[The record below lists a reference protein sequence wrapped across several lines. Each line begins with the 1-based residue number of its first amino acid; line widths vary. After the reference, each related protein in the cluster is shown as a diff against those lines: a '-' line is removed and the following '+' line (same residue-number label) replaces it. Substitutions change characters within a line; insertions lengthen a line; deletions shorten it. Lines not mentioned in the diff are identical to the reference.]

1 MNNLNKILLEIDEKE
16 FDFKIGDLKSFL
28 DNEPQKYFNH
38 DVVIETY
45 QSLNIIC
52 ENDFINN
59 FEEIKDYFF
68 SFINSY
74 YHIVDIYNELD
85 DISFDSEIK
94 IKIYYLPIITQIIE
108 NVFSNFYRVVN
119 YHLGTDK
126 TAMMLNPLTKSLN
139 NIFDSSFNEIDIDFR
154 NAISHGKV
162 SINGNIM
169 FYTYSDKSVKPW
181 RDKTEQINL
190 NQIDNLTNKLIDTSS
205 AVFLAFMLYLNKI
218 DLFDNLI
225 FKNKDDSYTNN
236 ELLKLYLKS
245 EKAEI
250 KYINTIEKPL
260 NNQLLLEKNI
270 LNHYDSI
277 FEVFI
282 HFKNIQ
288 TKDDIQQ
295 VATNTILFL
304 NKYYENYDKYI
315 VNYSYDYSP
324 NGIIVDDE
332 VLDNITID
340 DDLLYLHTLKL
351 SEYDF
356 ISEVDVNILGHI
368 FENSLNEL
376 DEIKAQLAGETV
388 DKTKTK
394 RKKDGVFYTPKYITK
409 YIVENTVG
417 KLCDDKKSELEIA
430 EDDYSTDQKRQ
441 KKTIK
446 ILLDRLT
453 AYRNWLLQLTIC
465 DPACGSG
472 AFLNQA
478 LDFLINE
485 HKYIDEMQAK
495 LFGDA
500 MVLSDVEK
508 SILENNLFGVD
519 LNEESVEI
527 AKLSLWLRTAQP
539 NRKLNDLNNNLKC
552 GNSLIDDVEI
562 AGDKAF
568 NWQQEFPQIFKEKNK
583 KAFHITT
590 AVHDSRTSERMI
602 EFKVREKRDL
612 GTNPYPNISYFTEED
627 EFVITQTIANIVKDD
642 NLNVLAYNICADHI
656 HLLLVCEEE
665 EITKIVQKI
674 KSITSK
680 N

>member
-59 FEEIKDYFF
+59 FEEIKSYFF
-68 SFINSY
+68 SFIYSY

-126 TAMMLNPLTKSLN
+126 TAMMLNPLKKSLN

-190 NQIDNLTNKLIDTSS
+190 NQIENLTNKLIDTSS
-205 AVFLAFMLYLNKI
+205 AVFLAFMFYLNKI
-218 DLFDNLI
+218 ELFDKLI
-225 FKNKDDSYTNN
+225 MKNKDDSYTNN

-324 NGIIVDDE
+324 NGIIVYDE
-332 VLDNITID
+332 VLDNIFPMIWD
-340 DDLLYLHTLKL
+340 IERLK
-351 SEYDF
+351 
-356 ISEVDVNILGHI
+356 ISPKSYKYHN
-368 FENSLNEL
+368 FK
-376 DEIKAQLAGETV
+376 EIKNEDWEVKNIADFSVENIKRIRGKLFIKKENISNDKLKEIFHKATKEVRQLQILQNPKDTRAKYLGEADIV
-388 DKTKTK
+388 YLN
-394 RKKDGVFYTPKYITK
+394 VFY
-409 YIVENTVG
+409 
-417 KLCDDKKSELEIA
+417 
-430 EDDYSTDQKRQ
+430 
-441 KKTIK
+441 
-446 ILLDRLT
+446 
-453 AYRNWLLQLTIC
+453 
-465 DPACGSG
+465 
-472 AFLNQA
+472 
-478 LDFLINE
+478 
-485 HKYIDEMQAK
+485 
-495 LFGDA
+495 
-500 MVLSDVEK
+500 
-508 SILENNLFGVD
+508 
-519 LNEESVEI
+519 
-527 AKLSLWLRTAQP
+527 
-539 NRKLNDLNNNLKC
+539 
-552 GNSLIDDVEI
+552 
-562 AGDKAF
+562 
-568 NWQQEFPQIFKEKNK
+568 
-583 KAFHITT
+583 
-590 AVHDSRTSERMI
+590 
-602 EFKVREKRDL
+602 
-612 GTNPYPNISYFTEED
+612 
-627 EFVITQTIANIVKDD
+627 D
-642 NLNVLAYNICADHI
+642 NLNRINYGYEELSDNFICNLIYYRTKTTLVPDYPFQNI
-656 HLLLVCEEE
+656 HLKE
-665 EITKIVQKI
+665 EIPKHII
-674 KSITSK
+674 WWK
-680 N
+680 NDEVNH